1 LRRSLPRTV
10 GPDTERTTPRRY
22 VAEALLLGA
31 LLLAASGR
39 FFYTAWRSNELQL
52 LREVFLQYKAATLAV
67 DFADFGA
74 VHRGLGGSLAR
85 TFTSDAVDA
94 AIAFHFASA
103 LGAACV
109 LALLFARFHAPV
121 VRRVAFAVVALAL
134 MMRWGEDGGRTDLAV
149 VALLGAATLAWLSGR
164 LVTAALMVGLGLFI
178 HEASVILGV
187 PLLAAFA
194 WRDASR
200 GDLTWQRVRTPLVIL
215 GAVLA
220 VYFAFPWLPH
230 STNAEIATRVRER
243 VGNNDAV
250 DVALYFALAG
260 FRGVRAAICHNGY
273 DPATS
278 MHVVMGL
285 VVIAVTALALA
296 AWRGASRWMVLLAG
310 LPGYLLLASVANDH
324 ARWTLF
330 ACIALWLFAISA
342 PRAALASLNRRVALA
357 DMACL
362 AAAGVLVL
370 ALVPATRPGIS
381 RVVSPVPRADQW
393 LYRSSGPKPLG
404 FAEVVARCDP
414 NWRDVLRA
422 SRSPR

>member
-1 LRRSLPRTV
+1 MRRSLPRTF
-10 GPDTERTTPRRY
+10 GPDGGRTTRRRY

-39 FFYTAWRSNELQL
+39 FFYAAWRNHELAL

-85 TFTSDAVDA
+85 MFTSDAVDG

-103 LGAACV
+103 LGVACV
-109 LALLFARFHAPV
+109 LALLFARFQAPV
-121 VRRVAFAVVALAL
+121 VRRVVFAVVALAF

-149 VALLGAATLAWLSGR
+149 VALLGAATLAWHSGR
-164 LVTAALMVGLGLFI
+164 IVTAALTVGLGLFI

-200 GDLTWQRVRTPLVIL
+200 GDLPWQRVRTLLVIL
-215 GAVLA
+215 GAILA
-220 VYFAFPWLPH
+220 VYFSFQWLPH

-243 VGNNDAV
+243 VGNNEAV
-250 DVALYFALAG
+250 EVALYFALAG
-260 FRGVRAAICHNGY
+260 IRGIRAAMCANAK
-273 DPATS
+273 DPAAP
-278 MHVVMGL
+278 MHVAMGL

-296 AWRGASRWMVLLAG
+296 PWRGANRWMVLLAG
-310 LPGYLLLASVANDH
+310 LPGYLLLASVANDY

-330 ACIALWLFAISA
+330 ACMALWLFAISA
-342 PRAALASLNRRVALA
+342 PQAALASFDRRVALA
-357 DMACL
+357 DAASL
-362 AAAGVLVL
+362 AAAWVLVL

-381 RVVSPVPRADQW
+381 RVVSPVPRVDQW
-393 LYRSSGPKPLG
+393 LYRSPGPKPLG

-414 NWRDVLRA
+414 SWRDVLRA
-422 SRSPR
+422 SP